1 MTLISML
8 IALIIERLAVRT
20 KAWQWVSYVQPY
32 LQVSRQGPLANL
44 INHQFGIVLWWLL
57 PSLVVAV
64 VLFTI
69 DFWLVNLLVNTL
81 VLLLCIGC
89 WHYRQLYKQ
98 YLNAAE
104 RQDQEAAYLVMM
116 QINAHA
122 GIASDELS
130 HGQRLIWINFKYYA
144 AVLFWFALFG
154 AFGAIA
160 YAMLRQLAEP
170 VTYLDL
176 TAKKAPMAKDK
187 APQDDVQATSMEV
200 VDDTVADAAFE
211 VTAAENSTDS
221 SSSEIF
227 SETSQQTEAQSQSE
241 TNTFSEN
248 NAQPE
253 ESIDVNGRLEQQHR
267 VQGFAS
273 DLSHWADWLPVR
285 LFGLGF
291 ALVGHFSKASAAL
304 IAYLVDSSTPAEIV
318 LADIAKAAEPLP
330 DELRNCNSE
339 VCSLVQLSKRNILFF
354 LALVAVLTLSGLI
367 S

>member
-20 KAWQWVSYVQPY
+20 DAWQWVSYVRPY
-32 LQVSRQGPLANL
+32 LQISRQGPLASL
-44 INHQFGIVLWWLL
+44 QKDQFGIVLWWLL
-57 PSLVVAV
+57 PSLLVAL
-64 VLFTI
+64 VLYTL
-69 DFWLVNLLVNTL
+69 DFWLVTLLVNTL
-81 VLLLCIGC
+81 VLLLCLGC

-104 RQDQEAAYLVMM
+104 RQDQEAAYLVMQ
-116 QINAHA
+116 QINQQA

-170 VTYLDL
+170 VTYQSHSATRASAADPL
-176 TAKKAPMAKDK
+176 AP
-187 APQDDVQATSMEV
+187 
-200 VDDTVADAAFE
+200 DAADE
-211 VTAAENSTDS
+211 NANAALETAADLEGEVASDHHATVDHAS
-221 SSSEIF
+221 A
-227 SETSQQTEAQSQSE
+227 ETSPHVVHEEFELQQ
-241 TNTFSEN
+241 
-248 NAQPE
+248 
-253 ESIDVNGRLEQQHR
+253 RL
-267 VQGFAS
+267 QGFAA

-318 LADIAKAAEPLP
+318 LADIAKVAEPLP
-330 DELRNCNSE
+330 DELRNCNNE
-339 VCSLVQLSKRNILFF
+339 VCSLVQLSKRNVLFF
-354 LALVAVLTLSGLI
+354 LALVAILTLSGVL

>member
-20 KAWQWVSYVQPY
+20 NAWQWVSYVRPY
-32 LQVSRQGPLANL
+32 LQMSRQGPLAAL
-44 INHQFGIVLWWLL
+44 QKSQFGIVLWWLL
-57 PSLVVAV
+57 PSLLVAL
-64 VLFTI
+64 VLYTLN
-69 DFWLVNLLVNTL
+69 FWLVTLLVNTL

-104 RQDQEAAYLVMM
+104 RQDQQAAYLVMQ
-116 QINAHA
+116 QINQQS
-122 GIASDELS
+122 GLVSDELS
-130 HGQRLIWINFKYYA
+130 HGQRLVWLNFKYYA
-144 AVLFWFALFG
+144 AVLFWFAILG

-170 VTYLDL
+170 VTYSD
-176 TAKKAPMAKDK
+176 ADNASAPA
-187 APQDDVQATSMEV
+187 SE
-200 VDDTVADAAFE
+200 TVESASESANAAFE
-211 VTAAENSTDS
+211 TAADLDGADATFRHTTEKDPVV
-221 SSSEIF
+221 EDAAA
-227 SETSQQTEAQSQSE
+227 TSAYANQ
-241 TNTFSEN
+241 
-248 NAQPE
+248 
-253 ESIDVNGRLEQQHR
+253 DGLEQQLR
-267 VQGFAS
+267 VQGFAA

-330 DELRNCNSE
+330 EELRNCSSE

-354 LALVAVLTLSGLI
+354 LALVAVLTLSGLL

>member
-32 LQVSRQGPLANL
+32 LQVSRQGPLAGL
-44 INHQFGIVLWWLL
+44 INSQFGIVLWWLL
-57 PSLVVAV
+57 PAIAVAV
-64 VLFTI
+64 VLFVV
-69 DFWLVNLLVNTL
+69 DFWLLNLLVNTV

-104 RQDQEAAYLVMM
+104 RQDQEAAYLVML
-116 QINAHA
+116 QINNHA
-122 GIASDELS
+122 GIVSDELS
-130 HGQRLIWINFKYYA
+130 HGQRLIWLNFKYYA
-144 AVLFWFALFG
+144 AVLFWFALLG

-176 TAKKAPMAKDK
+176 A
-187 APQDDVQATSMEV
+187 DVKTSTETVDATNNEV
-200 VDDTVADAAFE
+200 VADAAVE
-211 VTAAENSTDS
+211 TAADLDGGDAT
-221 SSSEIF
+221 F
-227 SETSQQTEAQSQSE
+227 AQSGAEQTTSTGTAFEQS
-241 TNTFSEN
+241 TAQSAFTTS
-248 NAQPE
+248 NA
-253 ESIDVNGRLEQQHR
+253 SNLEQQQR

-318 LADIAKAAEPLP
+318 LSDIAKAAEPLP
-330 DELRNCNSE
+330 DELRNCSSE

-354 LALVAVLTLSGLI
+354 LALVAVLTLSGLL

>member
-20 KAWQWVSYVQPY
+20 KAWQWVSYVRPY
-32 LQVSRQGPLANL
+32 LEISKQGPLSSL
-44 INHQFGIVLWWLL
+44 QHHQFGIVLWWLL
-57 PSLVVAV
+57 PSLLVGV
-64 VLFTI
+64 VLFTL
-69 DFWLVNLLVNTL
+69 DFWLVTLLVNTL

-104 RQDQEAAYLVMM
+104 RQDQEAASLVM
-116 QINAHA
+116 QQLNQQA
-122 GIASDELS
+122 GIVSDELS
-130 HGQRLIWINFKYYA
+130 HGQRLVWLNFKYYA
-144 AVLFWFALFG
+144 AVLFWFAVLG

-170 VTYLDL
+170 VTYVDLNDAPTTSGESQSASVDQDANNAAETATELDGVDARFQQTTVENA
-176 TAKKAPMAKDK
+176 TAEPVTASLSIE
-187 APQDDVQATSMEV
+187 PQDYR
-200 VDDTVADAAFE
+200 
-211 VTAAENSTDS
+211 
-221 SSSEIF
+221 
-227 SETSQQTEAQSQSE
+227 QQ
-241 TNTFSEN
+241 
-248 NAQPE
+248 
-253 ESIDVNGRLEQQHR
+253 LQH
-267 VQGFAS
+267 VQGFAA

-330 DELRNCNSE
+330 DELRNCSSE

-354 LALVAVLTLSGLI
+354 LALVAVLTLSGLL

>member
-32 LQVSRQGPLANL
+32 LQVSRQGPLAGLLNS
-44 INHQFGIVLWWLL
+44 QFGMVLWWLL
-57 PSLVVAV
+57 PAIAVAV
-64 VLFTI
+64 VLLVV
-69 DFWLVNLLVNTL
+69 DFWLLTLLVNTV

-104 RQDQEAAYLVMM
+104 RQDQEAAYLVML
-116 QINAHA
+116 QINQHA
-122 GIASDELS
+122 GIISDELS
-130 HGQRLIWINFKYYA
+130 HGQRLIWLNFKYYA
-144 AVLFWFALFG
+144 AVLFWFALLG

-176 TAKKAPMAKDK
+176 AAVKTSTETAN
-187 APQDDVQATSMEV
+187 ATDNEV
-200 VDDTVADAAFE
+200 AADAALETASDLDSAEQTASTGTAFE
-211 VTAAENSTDS
+211 QST
-221 SSSEIF
+221 
-227 SETSQQTEAQSQSE
+227 AQSAFTTS
-241 TNTFSEN
+241 
-248 NAQPE
+248 NA
-253 ESIDVNGRLEQQHR
+253 SNLDQQQR
-267 VQGFAS
+267 IQGFAA

-354 LALVAVLTLSGLI
+354 LALVAVLTLSGLL

>member
-20 KAWQWVSYVQPY
+20 NAWQWVSYVRPY
-32 LQVSRQGPLANL
+32 LQISRQGPLASLQNDQYGL
-44 INHQFGIVLWWLL
+44 VLWWLL
-57 PSLVVAV
+57 PALLVAV
-64 VLFTI
+64 VLFVV
-69 DFWLVNLLVNTL
+69 DFWLLNLLVNTL

-104 RQDQEAAYLVMM
+104 RQDQEAAYLVML
-116 QINAHA
+116 QINSHA
-122 GIASDELS
+122 GIVSDELS
-130 HGQRLIWINFKYYA
+130 HGQRLIWLNFKYYA
-144 AVLFWFALFG
+144 AVLFWFALLG

-170 VTYLDL
+170 VTYLESAE
-176 TAKKAPMAKDK
+176 T
-187 APQDDVQATSMEV
+187 VEATSTAVGAEAAV
-200 VDDTVADAAFE
+200 ADDEVADAAVEAAADLDGVDATF
-211 VTAAENSTDS
+211 TQPYHQAAEPQSADS
-221 SSSEIF
+221 VPNHSSMD
-227 SETSQQTEAQSQSE
+227 QQQ
-241 TNTFSEN
+241 
-248 NAQPE
+248 
-253 ESIDVNGRLEQQHR
+253 R

-318 LADIAKAAEPLP
+318 LSDIAKAAEPLP
-330 DELRNCNSE
+330 DELRNCSSE
-339 VCSLVQLSKRNILFF
+339 VCSLVQLSKRNVLFF
-354 LALVAVLTLSGLI
+354 LALVAVLTLSGLL

>member
-32 LQVSRQGPLANL
+32 LQVSRQGPLAGL
-44 INHQFGIVLWWLL
+44 INSQFGIVLWWLL
-57 PSLVVAV
+57 PAIAVAL
-64 VLFTI
+64 VLFTV
-69 DFWLVNLLVNTL
+69 DFWLLTLLVNTV

-104 RQDQEAAYLVMM
+104 RQDQEAAYLVMV
-116 QINAHA
+116 QINGHA
-122 GIASDELS
+122 GIVSDELS

-144 AVLFWFALFG
+144 AVLFWFALLG

-170 VTYLDL
+170 VTYLDVV
-176 TAKKAPMAKDK
+176 ARAEHAEDK
-187 APQDDVQATSMEV
+187 ATAVTTETDEV
-200 VDDTVADAAFE
+200 VADAAVEAAADLDGVDATFSP
-211 VTAAENSTDS
+211 TSDPAAEPESAFTAQNQS
-221 SSSEIF
+221 SRD
-227 SETSQQTEAQSQSE
+227 QQQ
-241 TNTFSEN
+241 
-248 NAQPE
+248 
-253 ESIDVNGRLEQQHR
+253 R
-267 VQGFAS
+267 VQGFAA

-330 DELRNCNSE
+330 DELRNCSSE
-339 VCSLVQLSKRNILFF
+339 VCSLVQLSKRNVLFF
-354 LALVAVLTLSGLI
+354 LALVAVLTLSGLL

>member
-44 INHQFGIVLWWLL
+44 IKHQFGIVLWWLL

-176 TAKKAPMAKDK
+176 TAKKAPTA
-187 APQDDVQATSMEV
+187 QDETTQDEVQASSPEA
-200 VDDTVADAAFE
+200 ADAAFE
-211 VTAAENSTDS
+211 VTAAENSTDP
-221 SSSEIF
+221 SSSETF
-227 SETSQQTEAQSQSE
+227 SEISHQTEAQPQPE
-241 TNTFSEN
+241 IDTFSEN
-248 NAQPE
+248 NAQPDG
-253 ESIDVNGRLEQQHR
+253 SIDETGRLEQQHR
-267 VQGFAS
+267 VQGFAT
-273 DLSHWADWLPVR
+273 DLCHWADWLPVR

-318 LADIAKAAEPLP
+318 LADIAKAAEPVP

>member
-32 LQVSRQGPLANL
+32 LKVSRQGPLASL
-44 INHQFGIVLWWLL
+44 LNHQFGIVLWWLL
-57 PSLVVAV
+57 PAIAVAV
-64 VLFTI
+64 VLFVV
-69 DFWLVNLLVNTL
+69 DFWLLTLLVNTV

-104 RQDQEAAYLVMM
+104 RQDQEAAYLVML
-116 QINAHA
+116 QINQQA
-122 GIASDELS
+122 GIVSDELS
-130 HGQRLIWINFKYYA
+130 HGQRLIWLNFKYYA
-144 AVLFWFALFG
+144 AVLFWFALLG

-170 VTYLDL
+170 MTYLDAEQAAGKT
-176 TAKKAPMAKDK
+176 TAVAAET
-187 APQDDVQATSMEV
+187 DDV
-200 VDDTVADAAFE
+200 VADAAVEAAADLDGVDATFRP
-211 VTAAENSTDS
+211 TSDPAAERESAFT
-221 SSSEIF
+221 
-227 SETSQQTEAQSQSE
+227 AQ
-241 TNTFSEN
+241 
-248 NAQPE
+248 AQN
-253 ESIDVNGRLEQQHR
+253 SIDQQRL
-267 VQGFAS
+267 QGFAA

-291 ALVGHFSKASAAL
+291 ALVGYFSKASAAL

-318 LADIAKAAEPLP
+318 LSDIAKAAEPLP
-330 DELRNCNSE
+330 DELRNCSSE
-339 VCSLVQLSKRNILFF
+339 ACSLVQLSKRNILFF
-354 LALVAVLTLSGLI
+354 LALVAVLTLSGLL

>member
-32 LQVSRQGPLANL
+32 LQVSRQGPLAGL
-44 INHQFGIVLWWLL
+44 INSQFGIVLWWLL
-57 PSLVVAV
+57 PAIAVAV
-64 VLFTI
+64 VLFVV
-69 DFWLVNLLVNTL
+69 DFWLLNLLVNTV

-104 RQDQEAAYLVMM
+104 RQDQEAAYLVML
-116 QINAHA
+116 QINNHA
-122 GIASDELS
+122 GIVSDELS
-130 HGQRLIWINFKYYA
+130 HGQRLIWLNFKYYA
-144 AVLFWFALFG
+144 AVLFWFALLG

-176 TAKKAPMAKDK
+176 A
-187 APQDDVQATSMEV
+187 DVKTSTETVDATSNEV
-200 VDDTVADAAFE
+200 VTDAAVE
-211 VTAAENSTDS
+211 TAADLDGGDATFAQPGAEQTTSTGTAFEQS
-221 SSSEIF
+221 
-227 SETSQQTEAQSQSE
+227 TAQSAF
-241 TNTFSEN
+241 TAGN
-248 NAQPE
+248 NGNL
-253 ESIDVNGRLEQQHR
+253 DQQQR
-267 VQGFAS
+267 IQGFAA

-318 LADIAKAAEPLP
+318 LSDIAKAAEPLP
-330 DELRNCNSE
+330 DELRNCSSE

-354 LALVAVLTLSGLI
+354 LALVAVLTLSGLL

>member
-32 LQVSRQGPLANL
+32 LQVSRQGPLAGL
-44 INHQFGIVLWWLL
+44 INSQFGIVLWWLL
-57 PSLVVAV
+57 PAIAVAV
-64 VLFTI
+64 VLFVV
-69 DFWLVNLLVNTL
+69 DFWLLNLLVNTV

-104 RQDQEAAYLVMM
+104 RQDQEAAYLVML
-116 QINAHA
+116 QINNHA
-122 GIASDELS
+122 GIVSDELS
-130 HGQRLIWINFKYYA
+130 HGQRLIWLNFKYYA
-144 AVLFWFALFG
+144 AVLFWFALLG

-176 TAKKAPMAKDK
+176 ANENMMAGTTEADGI
-187 APQDDVQATSMEV
+187 VV
-200 VDDTVADAAFE
+200 VDKEVATEAAFE
-211 VTAAENSTDS
+211 TAADVDTGDATFTQTTSEQSEAAAAVDQSTAQSAFSTDDAS
-221 SSSEIF
+221 NLD
-227 SETSQQTEAQSQSE
+227 QQQ
-241 TNTFSEN
+241 
-248 NAQPE
+248 
-253 ESIDVNGRLEQQHR
+253 R
-267 VQGFAS
+267 VQGFAA

-318 LADIAKAAEPLP
+318 LSDIAKAAEPLP
-330 DELRNCNSE
+330 DELRNCSSE

-354 LALVAVLTLSGLI
+354 LALVAVLTLSGLL

>member
-20 KAWQWVSYVQPY
+20 KAWQWVSYVRPY
-32 LQVSRQGPLANL
+32 LEISKQGPLSSL
-44 INHQFGIVLWWLL
+44 QRHQFGIVLWWLL
-57 PSLVVAV
+57 PSLLVAV
-64 VLFTI
+64 VLFTL
-69 DFWLVNLLVNTL
+69 DFWLVTLLVNTL

-104 RQDQEAAYLVMM
+104 RQDLEAASLVM
-116 QINAHA
+116 QQVNQQA
-122 GIASDELS
+122 GIVSDELS
-130 HGQRLIWINFKYYA
+130 HGQRLVWLNFKYYA
-144 AVLFWFALFG
+144 AVLFWFAVLG
-154 AFGAIA
+154 AFGSIA

-170 VTYLDL
+170 VTYV
-176 TAKKAPMAKDK
+176 
-187 APQDDVQATSMEV
+187 DVHDGSTTSDESQSASVDQQANH
-200 VDDTVADAAFE
+200 AAE
-211 VTAAENSTDS
+211 TAAELDGVDARFQHATV
-221 SSSEIF
+221 
-227 SETSQQTEAQSQSE
+227 
-241 TNTFSEN
+241 EN
-248 NAQPE
+248 ATVEPVTASV
-253 ESIDVNGRLEQQHR
+253 SIDPQSYRQQLQH
-267 VQGFAS
+267 VQAFAA

-330 DELRNCNSE
+330 DEFRNCSSE

-354 LALVAVLTLSGLI
+354 LALVAVLTLSGLL

>member
-20 KAWQWVSYVQPY
+20 QAWQWVSYVQPY
-32 LQVSRQGPLANL
+32 LQISRQGPLATL
-44 INHQFGIVLWWLL
+44 MGQQFGIVLWWLL
-57 PSLVVAV
+57 PSLVVAL
-64 VLFTI
+64 VLVTI

-116 QINAHA
+116 QINADA

-144 AVLFWFALFG
+144 AVLFWFAVLG

-170 VTYLDL
+170 VTYLPLAQAHTSTGPEL
-176 TAKKAPMAKDK
+176 T
-187 APQDDVQATSMEV
+187 
-200 VDDTVADAAFE
+200 
-211 VTAAENSTDS
+211 TAAVANEDVDPTDAPLSETVTPSADEMQADRESNAFVPKEADS
-221 SSSEIF
+221 SPAD
-227 SETSQQTEAQSQSE
+227 TSATTAS
-241 TNTFSEN
+241 
-248 NAQPE
+248 
-253 ESIDVNGRLEQQHR
+253 LEQQLR
-267 VQGFAS
+267 IQGFAA

-291 ALVGHFSKASAAL
+291 ALVGHFSRASAAL
-304 IAYLVDSSTPAEIV
+304 IAYLVDSSTPAEVV

-330 DELRNCNSE
+330 EELRNCSSE

-354 LALVAVLTLSGLI
+354 LALVAVLTLSGLLP
-367 S
+367 

>member
-32 LQVSRQGPLANL
+32 LQVSRQGPLAGL
-44 INHQFGIVLWWLL
+44 INSQFGIVLWWLL
-57 PSLVVAV
+57 PAIAVAV
-64 VLFTI
+64 VLLVV
-69 DFWLVNLLVNTL
+69 DFWLLTLLVNTV

-104 RQDQEAAYLVMM
+104 RQDQEAAYLVMV
-116 QINAHA
+116 QINNHA
-122 GIASDELS
+122 GIVSDELS

-144 AVLFWFALFG
+144 AVLFWFALLG

-170 VTYLDL
+170 VTYLDGVARAEDAEL
-176 TAKKAPMAKDK
+176 KSSAVAADEGIADTAVEAAADL
-187 APQDDVQATSMEV
+187 DGVDATFSPTS
-200 VDDTVADAAFE
+200 DP
-211 VTAAENSTDS
+211 AAEPESAFT
-221 SSSEIF
+221 
-227 SETSQQTEAQSQSE
+227 AQDQS
-241 TNTFSEN
+241 
-248 NAQPE
+248 
-253 ESIDVNGRLEQQHR
+253 SIDQQQR
-267 VQGFAS
+267 VQGFAA

-318 LADIAKAAEPLP
+318 LSDIAKAAEPLP
-330 DELRNCNSE
+330 DELRNCSSE

-354 LALVAVLTLSGLI
+354 LALVAVLTLSGLL